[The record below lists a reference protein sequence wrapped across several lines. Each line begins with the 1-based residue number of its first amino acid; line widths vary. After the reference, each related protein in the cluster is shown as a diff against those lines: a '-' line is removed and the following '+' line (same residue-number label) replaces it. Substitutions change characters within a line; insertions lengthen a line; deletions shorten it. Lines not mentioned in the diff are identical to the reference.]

1 MRAHYLQH
9 VPFEGLG
16 SIEAWLREKGYEISC
31 TRFFAS
37 ETLPCPTDVDLVIV
51 LGGPMSA
58 NNEEKFPWLISEK
71 EFLRRCMDSGKPVVG
86 ICLGAQL
93 IAMAM
98 GARVYRNRHK
108 EIGWFPVEGVPSSHS
123 ASFRFPAV
131 FEAFHW
137 HGETFDLPAAGVCL
151 ARNEGCANQAFQL
164 GLRVIG
170 LQFHLET
177 TPETVQ
183 EMLAHCRGELL
194 PSRYVQS
201 EAVILGAT
209 PRYYRAANDLMA
221 RVLSYVTGTGD

>member
-9 VPFEGLG
+9 VPFERLG
-16 SIEAWLREKGYEISC
+16 SIEAWLGEKGYETSC

-37 ETLPCPTDVDLVIV
+37 ENLPCPTDVDVVIV

-58 NNEEKFPWLISEK
+58 NDEEEFPWLISEK
-71 EFLRRCMDSGKPVVG
+71 EFLRRCIRSGTPVVG

-93 IAMAM
+93 IANAM

-108 EIGWFPVEGVPSSHS
+108 EIGWFRVQGVPSSSS
-123 ASFRFPAV
+123 AFFSFPAV

-137 HGETFDLPAAGVCL
+137 HGETFDLPARGVCL
-151 ARNEGCANQAFQL
+151 ARSEASENQAFQL
-164 GLRVIG
+164 GRRVIG

-183 EMLAHCRGELL
+183 EMLAHCRAELL

-201 EAVILGAT
+201 EAVILGA
-209 PRYYRAANDLMA
+209 PPANYRAANRLMA
-221 RVLSYVTGTGD
+221 RVLSHVTGTGD